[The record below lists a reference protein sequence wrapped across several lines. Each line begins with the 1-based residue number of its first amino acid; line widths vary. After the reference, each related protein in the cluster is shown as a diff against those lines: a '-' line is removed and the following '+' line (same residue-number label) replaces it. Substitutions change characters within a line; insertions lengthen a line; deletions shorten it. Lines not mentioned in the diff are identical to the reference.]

1 MNSYEA
7 SEVFNVASAHELILG
22 EKVIDPTTLDDVYGE
37 GFRTLPNDIDES
49 DE

>member
-22 EKVIDPTTLDDVYGE
+22 EKVIDLTTEDNVYGE

>member
-7 SEVFNVASAHELILG
+7 SELLNIGSAHELILG
-22 EKVIDPTTLDDVYGE
+22 EKVIDPTTSDSELGQGY
-37 GFRTLPNDIDES
+37 RKLSTDIDES

>member
-7 SEVFNVASAHELILG
+7 SEVINVASAHELILG
-22 EKVIDPTTLDDVYGE
+22 GKGFDPDRADDLYGQ
-37 GFRTLPNDIDES
+37 GFFDLPADIDES

>member
-22 EKVIDPTTLDDVYGE
+22 EKVIDPTTEDNLYGV
-37 GFRTLPNDIDES
+37 GFRTLPSDIDES